1 MNQGIKDLVIS
12 ILPSLSDETLA
23 HLLEVLEELG
33 VENKED
39 LMLVEEKDIEK
50 YLRPIQCRKL
60 LAAFKNEG
68 KSTRQGAMDMI
79 TIDKQADK
87 IEGLKTKFNYYF
99 RI

>member
-12 ILPSLSDETLA
+12 VLPSLSDETLA

-50 YLRPIQCRKL
+50 YLRPIQCRTFWL
-60 LAAFKNEG
+60 LLKMKVNLHG
-68 KSTRQGAMDMI
+68 RVQWTRSQL
-79 TIDKQADK
+79 TNKQTR
-87 IEGLKTKFNYYF
+87 L
-99 RI
+99 RV